1 MSQPGCGDGTLGPQ
15 TADRAL
21 AWGAFGWQGR
31 AMTEPSPFP
40 PAAPPPR
47 AVAPGLYLVATPIGN
62 LRDMTLRALD
72 VLAAAEVVLAED
84 TRVTGKL
91 LSAYGLKTRLERC
104 DDHASAR
111 AAEAAIERIAA
122 GAVVALVS
130 DAGTP
135 LVSDPGYVVARAV
148 IAAGLPVHPIPGASS
163 LLAALC
169 IAGLPA
175 DRVTFAGFLPPKS
188 AARKTTLETLR
199 AGRQTLVFFESGPRL
214 ADSLA
219 DMAEVLGP
227 RPAAVARELTKLYE
241 ECVRGPLDQ
250 LAVNP
255 RCQAPK
261 GEIVIVVGPGEEQ
274 ASSAADIDAALS
286 EALGRLA
293 PGEAAAE
300 VSKALGLARKPLYQ
314 RALELKGR

>member
-1 MSQPGCGDGTLGPQ
+1 MSTGRPSGTVPP
-15 TADRAL
+15 
-21 AWGAFGWQGR
+21 
-31 AMTEPSPFP
+31 MSEPASLPAVVP
-40 PAAPPPR
+40 PARP
-47 AVAPGLYLVATPIGN
+47 VSPGLYLVATPIGN
-62 LRDMTLRALD
+62 LRDITLRALD
-72 VLAAAEVVLAED
+72 VLAAADLVLAED
-84 TRVTGKL
+84 TRVTAKL
-91 LSAYGLKTRLERC
+91 LSAYGLKAKLERC

-111 AAEAAIERIAA
+111 AAEVAVERLRE

-135 LVSDPGYVVARAV
+135 MVSDPGFVVARAA
-148 IAAGLPVHPIPGASS
+148 IAEGLPVHPIPGASS

-188 AARKTTLETLR
+188 GARRTALEELR
-199 AGRQTLVFFESGPRL
+199 TARQTLVFFESGPRL

-241 ECVRGPLDQ
+241 ECVRGSLSE
-250 LAVNP
+250 LAVDP
-255 RCQAPK
+255 RCQSPK
-261 GEIVIVVGPGEEQ
+261 GEIVIVVAPGEVEA
-274 ASSAADIDAALS
+274 ASEGDVDAALT
-286 EALGRLA
+286 EALTRLP

-300 VSKALGLARKPLYQ
+300 VSKALNLPRKPLYK
-314 RALELKGR
+314 RALELQGR